1 MTNPPTYIFDHS
13 TGAEVKRLVDQ
24 ARVIDPITERLLREA
39 GIVSGMRVLD
49 LGSGAGDVSFLVA
62 RIVGRLGAVVGLD
75 SSSEAIH
82 SARVRAQGTDY
93 GNVTFARVDITAFDD
108 VAKAVT
114 GYFDAVIGRFI
125 LQFVPNPSQ
134 VVRDISR
141 MLNPGGLMCFQEVDD
156 WYTWSYPQ
164 TELWDQLRSWFLEAL
179 SGAGIEQRM
188 GLRLYQAFKAAG
200 LPGPALRL
208 EAAIAGGQ
216 DAPASVWAG
225 VIRAAV
231 PMIERLGIATVD
243 QIDPDSLT
251 ERLMADILAQDG
263 VVIGP
268 PMIGAWA
275 RMETST

>member
-49 LGSGAGDVSFLVA
+49 LGPGAGDVSFLVA
-62 RIVGRLGAVVGLD
+62 RIVGRLGAGVGLD

-188 GLRLYQAFKAAG
+188 GLRLYQAFKAA
-200 LPGPALRL
+200 
-208 EAAIAGGQ
+208 
-216 DAPASVWAG
+216 
-225 VIRAAV
+225 
-231 PMIERLGIATVD
+231 
-243 QIDPDSLT
+243 
-251 ERLMADILAQDG
+251 
-263 VVIGP
+263 
-268 PMIGAWA
+268 
-275 RMETST
+275 